1 MENSYVL
8 MQLRTLRKV
17 HCFLVLFYF
26 SIVHQVIQ
34 FPKISEASRPTTL
47 MDFSSCYLN
56 LLRFWYLTYLL
67 SPLSFKNLAHCN
79 KGTIHQLANHSYY
92 FLPLTYCKSND
103 SICDPSN
110 YVKNLT
116 YILLDLEA

>member
-1 MENSYVL
+1 
-8 MQLRTLRKV
+8 
-17 HCFLVLFYF
+17 
-26 SIVHQVIQ
+26 
-34 FPKISEASRPTTL
+34 

-56 LLRFWYLTYLL
+56 LLRLWYLTYLL
-67 SPLSFKNLAHCN
+67 SPLSFKNLAHCS

-116 YILLDLEA
+116 YIFLDLEA